1 MTSVEPARQ
10 ALRRAPLSLAVTLLI
25 AAANCAHAEN
35 ISADA
40 AGTAG
45 TSGTATRLDTVVVTG
60 SRASGRTVGNSAA
73 PIDVIG
79 AQEIESTGA
88 SSLLEALNR
97 LLPSFNLPAAL
108 QPDLGS
114 IVRGGQLRNLDPAY
128 TLTLIN
134 GKRRNTTA
142 LVNEDGFA
150 GSVAVDLAL
159 IPTGAIERIEVLRD
173 GASAVY
179 GSSAIAGVINVVL
192 KGDTDGSVS
201 LKTGTTYRG
210 DGDISNIAID
220 KGFALGDR
228 GVLHLSAQLDQQD
241 SAARNSPLKPGYLLY
256 PAVAANGNP
265 VRLGAN
271 NSLPAGA
278 TPNPKEAGRNNRPW
292 RNSGQIEF
300 TTTAAGFNGNYRLQ
314 DNLELYGF
322 GTYAHRRAYSAQ
334 NFRPA
339 YTVWLNNPA
348 LLQVYPDGFT
358 PFQSTSEDQY
368 QLVLGLRG
376 ELQDWHWDLSSNYGQ
391 DTLDAYVR
399 NSANYKLTYPA
410 GRTNFYVGQRS
421 YSAWTN
427 NLDVTRSFAG
437 PGPHPLDVSFGLE
450 QQRERA
456 RLRAGEPDSWF
467 GGYGGGS
474 ASLTGYFPQDAS
486 RTTRDSY
493 AGYVGVAT
501 QLTDHWFVDTALRG
515 EHYSD
520 FGSSGLTGK
529 LSTRYEFSP
538 ALAVRATASNGF
550 HAPALVTT
558 SYSNTSDRPG
568 GVQSRLVRAGSAEA
582 RALGGEALKPEKAR
596 NLSLGFTGAAGDAF
610 NWAVDAYQIDV
621 DHVLG
626 TSSNVGIDWTAGYA
640 VDASGTRLNAAQIAT
655 IEGLLAPIGIAP
667 GTSINVHYFTDVG
680 DVRSRGVD
688 LTFDGRHTLGPGQL
702 RWNVAANFN
711 RSTITRIAGI
721 PTQLQGLPNINT
733 LSVAAQNN
741 LKYRAPRDRQVI
753 GLNYRVGAFS
763 VDLRENRIGELR
775 RFYTVNGGGSY
786 NLRATYSTDLAL
798 GWNFQNGLELTLA
811 ANNLFD
817 VRPQKVP
824 DIARTAANLAQ
835 YQYQWDNSGPLG
847 NIGGSYYLRA
857 NYRF

>member
-1 MTSVEPARQ
+1 MTSVQPARR
-10 ALRRAPLSLAVTLLI
+10 ALQRAPLTLAITTLLLACTCAN
-25 AAANCAHAEN
+25 AAALDDVASNGARGDTTTH
-35 ISADA
+35 
-40 AGTAG
+40 
-45 TSGTATRLDTVVVTG
+45 LDTVVVTG

-79 AQEIESTGA
+79 TAEIESTGA

-114 IVRGGQLRNLDPAY
+114 IARGGQLRNLDPAY

-173 GASAVY
+173 GASALY

-192 KGDTDGSVS
+192 KGDTDGSAS
-201 LKTGTTYRG
+201 LRSGQSYRG
-210 DGDISNIAID
+210 DGAISSAAID

-241 SAARNSPLKPGYLLY
+241 SAVRNPPLKPGYLLY
-256 PAVAANGNP
+256 PAVDANGNP
-265 VRLGAN
+265 VRLGSN
-271 NSLPAGA
+271 NALPAGA
-278 TPNPKEAGRNNRPW
+278 QPNPKEAGRDNRPW

-300 TTTAAGFNGNYRLQ
+300 TTSAASFNGNYRLL

-322 GTYAHRRAYSAQ
+322 GNYAHRRAYSAQ

-348 LLQVYPDGFT
+348 LLALYPDGFT
-358 PFQSTSEDQY
+358 PYQSTSEDQY
-368 QLVLGLRG
+368 QLVAGLRG
-376 ELQDWHWDLSSNYGQ
+376 EFGEWHWDLSSNYGE
-391 DTLDAYVR
+391 DSIDAYVR
-399 NSANYKLTYPA
+399 NSANYKLSYPGA
-410 GRTNFYVGQRS
+410 RTNFYVGQRS

-427 NLDVTRSFAG
+427 NLDVTRSFTDTVRY
-437 PGPHPLDVSFGLE
+437 PLDVSFGLE

-456 RLRAGEPDSWF
+456 ELRAGEPDSWY

-474 ASLTGYFPQDAS
+474 VSLTGYFPQDAS
-486 RTTRDSY
+486 RSRRDSI
-493 AGYVGVAT
+493 AAYVGLAT
-501 QLTDHWFVDTALRG
+501 QFNERWFVDTALRA

-529 LSTRYEFSP
+529 LSTRYAFSP
-538 ALAVRATASNGF
+538 LLAVRATVSNGF

-558 SYSNTSDRPG
+558 SYSNTSDRPN

-582 RALGGEALKPEKAR
+582 RALGGAALRPEKAR
-596 NLSLGFTGAAGDAF
+596 NLSLGFTGTIGGNV
-610 NWAVDAYQIDV
+610 NWALDAYQIDV
-621 DHVLG
+621 DHLLG
-626 TSSNVGIDWTAGYA
+626 TSSNIGIDWTAGYP
-640 VDASGTRLNAAQIAT
+640 VDASGTRLSAAQVAI
-655 IEGLLAPIGIAP
+655 IEGLLAPVGVAP
-667 GTSINVHYFTDVG
+667 GTSINVHYFTEVG
-680 DVRSRGVD
+680 DIRSRGVD
-688 LTFDGRHTLGPGQL
+688 LTFDGQHALGPGRL
-702 RWNVAANFN
+702 RWNIAANFN
-711 RSTITRIAGI
+711 RTSLTRIADI
-721 PTQLQGLPNINT
+721 PAQLQGLPNIAT
-733 LSVAAQNN
+733 LSTAAQNN
-741 LKYRAPRDRQVI
+741 LKYRAPRDRQIV
-753 GLNYRVGAFS
+753 GVNYRVGAFS
-763 VDLRENRIGELR
+763 IDLRESRIGALR
-775 RFYTVNGGGSY
+775 RFHTLNGGGSY
-786 NLRATYSTDLAL
+786 DLDPTYSTDLAL
-798 GWNFQNGLELTLA
+798 GWSFQRGLELTLG

-817 VRPQKVP
+817 AQPQKVP
-824 DIARTAANLAQ
+824 DFARTAANLAQ
-835 YQYQWDNSGPLG
+835 YTYQWDNSGPLG

-857 NYRF
+857 DYRF